1 VVAYFGLL
9 VLLAVLGEAVKREQ
23 FERMTA
29 QQVRHNASSEG
40 SVQRGK
46 SLYFERPWQQ
56 TLDAMDD
63 ANVRTVGELNAAQ
76 VRTLYEAI
84 SGL

>member
-1 VVAYFGLL
+1 MDRK
-9 VLLAVLGEAVKREQ
+9 E

-29 QQVRHNASSEG
+29 QQVRRNASGEG
-40 SVQRGK
+40 KVQRGK

-56 TLDAMDD
+56 ILDEMDD
-63 ANVRTVGELNAAQ
+63 ANVRTVGELDPAR
-76 VRTLYEAI
+76 VRSLYEAV

>member
-1 VVAYFGLL
+1 
-9 VLLAVLGEAVKREQ
+9 
-23 FERMTA
+23 MTA
-29 QQVRHNASSEG
+29 QQVRLNASTEG

-56 TLDAMDD
+56 TLDAMED
-63 ANVRTVGELNAAQ
+63 AEVRTVGELNAARI
-76 VRTLYEAI
+76 RTLYEAV

>member
-1 VVAYFGLL
+1 VQ
-9 VLLAVLGEAVKREQ
+9 RDD

-29 QQVRHNASSEG
+29 QQVRVLARGEG

-46 SLYFERPWQQ
+46 PLYFERPWQQ
-56 TLDAMDD
+56 ILDEMED
-63 ANVRTVGELNAAQ
+63 ADVGTIGDLNAAR
-76 VRTLYEAI
+76 VRTLYEAV

>member
-1 VVAYFGLL
+1 MQ
-9 VLLAVLGEAVKREQ
+9 REE

-29 QQVRHNASSEG
+29 HQVRLNARGEG
-40 SVQRGK
+40 KVQRGK

-56 TLDAMDD
+56 ILDEMED
-63 ANVRTVGELNAAQ
+63 ADVRTVGELNAARI
-76 VRTLYEAI
+76 RTLYEAV